1 MPFLIALEL
10 IIAVAFLWFII
21 TQLIIPAFSG
31 GRLFPAFR
39 SSPIREEVDATRE
52 HVNDLV
58 DKQAALKEHN
68 ALVKKMQELYTE
80 IDKLEEEKAA
90 VKAKAETGQAEVKV
104 AETQSTTNP
113 TTGANQ
119 Q

>member
-68 ALVKKMQELYTE
+68 ALVKKMQQLYTE
-80 IDKLEEEKAA
+80 IDKLEEEKA
-90 VKAKAETGQAEVKV
+90 VVTAEVEV